1 MGSKHTP
8 ESCML
13 KAGLESVEKPS
24 KTTWSAFHP
33 DGYAVR
39 VKKFGSPAAAHRAVQ
54 AAAELSAAQANFF
67 GVFGPAED
75 LKNRSALAVA
85 RCLLAF

>member
-13 KAGLESVEKPS
+13 KAGLESVEKRA
-24 KTTWSAFHP
+24 KTWTAFHP
-33 DGYAVR
+33 DGYAIR
-39 VKKFGSPAAAHRAVQ
+39 VKKYGSPAAAHQAVQ
-54 AAAELSAAQANFF
+54 AAAGLPAAQANFF